1 MHSTSRAHQH
11 ALKIAAIVALM
22 TTAACGRWAESA
34 DDGTG
39 PDEITIVVASSAV
52 DANISKMVDGM
63 KDLIPEVEDEEDVKI
78 SLEVMDAGLNSDKQ
92 ISQIQDAIVK
102 KPDVLVVDPVDLGPL
117 TSIVQQAKDQDIKV
131 YSMRPGPD
139 DPEGL
144 WDGIADESQLEVT
157 MTENMRAWMQ
167 SGLDAD
173 DGLTYQVGVIYGG
186 AAQTAQLI
194 RGDVIKTMAE
204 EEPSKVTVVAEKIA
218 DWSLQTAQDATSDFI
233 TSEPD
238 MNLVVTANNQM
249 GLGAVNAVNSAGKSG
264 DVTVATYDIDAPT
277 AKAIKDGKIAYA
289 TGFELYGYGQ
299 GVLRGAVRLALGE
312 PTDEFDVPVLE
323 VTKDNA
329 DDVLAE
335 LH

>member
-1 MHSTSRAHQH
+1 MLSTFRARHH
-11 ALKIAAIVALM
+11 ALTIAAAAVLLA
-22 TTAACGRWAESA
+22 TAACGRGAENTDTGA
-34 DDGTG
+34 DKVTL
-39 PDEITIVVASSAV
+39 VLASSAV
-52 DANISKMVDGM
+52 DANVSKMVDGM
-63 KDLIPEVEDEEDVKI
+63 KDLIPEIEKAEDIDV

-102 KPDVLVVDPVDLGPL
+102 RPDVLIVDPVDLGPL
-117 TSIVQQAKDQDIKV
+117 TSVVEQAKDQDVKV

-144 WDGIADESQLEVT
+144 WDGIADEAQLEAK

-167 SGLDAD
+167 SALDAD
-173 DGLTYQVGVIYGG
+173 DSLKFEVGVIYGG
-186 AAQTAQLI
+186 AAQTAQLV
-194 RGDVIKTMAE
+194 RGDVVKTMAE
-204 EEPSKVTVVAEKIA
+204 DDPSRVTVVAEKIA

-233 TSEPD
+233 TSEPG

-249 GLGAVNAVNSAGKSG
+249 GLGAVNAVNSANRA
-264 DVTVATYDIDAPT
+264 DDIRVATYDIDAPT
-277 AKAIKDGKIAYA
+277 AKAIMDDKIAYA

-299 GVLRGAVRLALGE
+299 GVLRGTVALALGE

-323 VTKDNA
+323 VAKDNA

>member
-1 MHSTSRAHQH
+1 MLSTFRARHH
-11 ALKIAAIVALM
+11 ALTIAAAVAVLA
-22 TTAACGRWAESA
+22 TAACGRGADESDSGA
-34 DDGTG
+34 D
-39 PDEITIVVASSAV
+39 TINIVLASSAV

-63 KDLIPEVEDEEDVKI
+63 KDLIPESEQAEDVHI

-102 KPDVLVVDPVDLGPL
+102 KPDVLIVDPVDLGPL
-117 TSIVQQAKDQDIKV
+117 TSVIEQAKDQGIKV

-144 WDGIADESQLEVT
+144 WDGVADETQLEAK

-167 SGLDAD
+167 SALDAD
-173 DGLTYQVGVIYGG
+173 DSLKFQVGVIYGG
-186 AAQTAQLI
+186 AAQTAQLV
-194 RGDVIKTMAE
+194 RGDVIKTMAKDD
-204 EEPSKVTVVAEKIA
+204 PSRVSVVAEKIA

-233 TSEPD
+233 TSQPG

-249 GLGAVNAVNSAGKSG
+249 GLGAVNAVNSANKA
-264 DVTVATYDIDAPT
+264 DDIQVATYDIDPPT
-277 AKAIKDGKIAYA
+277 AKAIKNGKIAYA

-299 GVLRGAVRLALGE
+299 GVLRGTVALALGQ
-312 PTDEFDVPVLE
+312 PTGEFEVPVLE
-323 VTKDNA
+323 VTRDNA